1 MNETYPMNVQMPKS
15 DGPTIGVDAGFGRAK
30 RLERMLLVRVLII
43 AGLGV
48 LVMVGLF
55 LTNVDRDKARLYWT
69 AMFIVFALVS
79 IGDSLARRTYES
91 PQIWKML
98 LQQILHWV
106 VPLIAVRVLFY
117 QFALGQMSA
126 DAVALSTL
134 LILTVTCFLAGV
146 HFEHSFVW
154 VSAMLAAA
162 AALGTALQ
170 AYIWMVALAGIGA
183 IGIFVAAA
191 VMLRRRHRAQATTI
205 AAR

>member
-1 MNETYPMNVQMPKS
+1 MSDAYPMNVQMPKD
-15 DGPTIGVDAGFGRAK
+15 DGGATGVVAGFGRAK
-30 RLERMLLVRVLII
+30 RLERMILVRVLIV

-55 LTNVDRDKARLYWT
+55 LTNVDRDKARMYWT
-69 AMFIVFALVS
+69 AMFVVFALAS
-79 IGDSLARRTYES
+79 IGDSLLRRTDES
-91 PQIWKML
+91 EEIWKML
-98 LQQILHWV
+98 LKQILHWI
-106 VPLIAVRVLFY
+106 VPLVAVRVLFY

-170 AYIWMVALAGIGA
+170 AYIWMVALVGIA
-183 IGIFVAAA
+183 ALVIFVIAAT
-191 VMLRRRHRAQATTI
+191 MLRRRHSAQATRSATS
-205 AAR
+205 

>member
-1 MNETYPMNVQMPKS
+1 MNVQMPKS
-15 DGPTIGVDAGFGRAK
+15 DGSTIDVEAGFGRAK
-30 RLERMLLVRVLII
+30 RLQRMILIRVLII

-55 LTNVDRDKARLYWT
+55 LTNVDRNKARLYWT

-170 AYIWMVALAGIGA
+170 AYIWMVALVGIAALA
-183 IGIFVAAA
+183 IFLAAA
-191 VMLRRRHRAQATTI
+191 VMLRRKHRAHATTI
-205 AAR
+205 AAP